1 MKSKLVIDVGNTLVK
16 GGLFNEKGE
25 LVKIE
30 IAHSIQ
36 DILTLFDS
44 VNINYVYLSS
54 VKNLSELNI
63 SIPFGVLDDKSKL
76 PFKNLYK
83 TPETLGRDR
92 IAAVA
97 AASVSYPH
105 SPVLIFDIGT
115 CMTIDF
121 INASNEYLGGNISP
135 GINMRLKAM
144 NLLTDKL
151 PLSSKD
157 CETDFLGDSTMSA
170 LTNGAIVG
178 LSNEIDGYI
187 INFKL
192 NYPDL
197 KVVFCGGDAIF
208 FEKRVKNKIFAHPN
222 FVLQGLYQLLLL
234 NEKN

>member
-1 MKSKLVIDVGNTLVK
+1 MNKLVIDVGNTLVK

-25 LVKIE
+25 LAKIE
-30 IAHSIQ
+30 VAHSIHE
-36 DILTLFDS
+36 IIEKFETANL
-44 VNINYVYLSS
+44 NYVYLSS
-54 VKNLSELNI
+54 VKKLSEINI
-63 SIPFGVLDDKSKL
+63 SIPFGVLDDKSIL

-97 AASVSYPH
+97 AASVLYPH
-105 SPVLIFDIGT
+105 TPVLILDIGT

-157 CETDFLGDSTMSA
+157 CETDFLGDSTLSA
-170 LTNGAIVG
+170 LANGAIVG
-178 LSNEIDGYI
+178 MSNEIEGYI
-187 INFKL
+187 VNFML

-208 FEKRVKNKIFAHPN
+208 FEKRVKNKIFADPN